1 MFRIKKLFTP
11 LVTQTLIKRVM
22 HDRKL
27 PSIVNN
33 NFKTTN
39 ENTIIGKKSDMKEDS
54 IKLQDN
60 KILTSWKDYKVV
72 QKWYNK
78 K

>member
-11 LVTQTLIKRVM
+11 LVTQTLIKRAM